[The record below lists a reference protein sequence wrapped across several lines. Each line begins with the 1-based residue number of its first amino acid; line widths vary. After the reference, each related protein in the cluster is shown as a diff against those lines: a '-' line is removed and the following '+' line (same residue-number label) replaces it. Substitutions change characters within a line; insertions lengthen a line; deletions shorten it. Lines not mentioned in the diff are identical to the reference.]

1 MHAWDIL
8 KEVTIILIIYTIIWP
23 QVKQQGVTQPGPSI
37 EDWIKDLLSMA
48 LLIRTKHSFP
58 LSQSL
63 PSGNF
68 HKLLILIHQRAN
80 RMKTTNTE
88 NYPHRSHGQQPCLT
102 QRNYEPCSLELPK
115 MDGSWWKLRQ
125 NVGPLRREW
134 KTTSVLLPWEPH
146 EQYEKAK

>member
-1 MHAWDIL
+1 MGL
-8 KEVTIILIIYTIIWP
+8 RWP
-23 QVKQQGVTQPGPSI
+23 AAGSGTLCSSACLGHFEGGHHYLNYLHHNLASGQQQGVTQPGPSI
-37 EDWIKDLLSMA
+37 EDWIKDLLSIA

-88 NYPHRSHGQQPCLT
+88 N
-102 QRNYEPCSLELPK
+102 
-115 MDGSWWKLRQ
+115 
-125 NVGPLRREW
+125 
-134 KTTSVLLPWEPH
+134 
-146 EQYEKAK
+146 